1 MDVERF
7 LNEARVEYEVHGHT
21 TAYTA
26 QGLAA
31 VEHVSGSGIA
41 KSVAV
46 YADDSPVL
54 CVLPASYKIDLD
66 KLAAVLG
73 VKDCR
78 LADELDL
85 EHLFPDTELGAEP
98 PFGKP
103 YGLQT
108 LVDEH
113 LALCDTIT
121 FNAGTHRQ
129 AIRMRYSNYARLA
142 EPLVLDFA
150 VHR

>member
-7 LNEARVEYEVHGHT
+7 LKEASVEYELHEHP

-31 VEHVSGSGIA
+31 IEHVKGDAVA
-41 KSVAV
+41 KSVVV
-46 YADDSPVL
+46 YADDSRVL

-66 KLAAVLG
+66 KLAADLCTAQ
-73 VKDCR
+73 CR

-85 EHLFPDTELGAEP
+85 ERLFPDTELGAEP

-103 YGLQT
+103 YGMQT
-108 LVDEH
+108 LVDGH
-113 LALCDTIT
+113 LAVCDTIT

-129 AIRMRYSNYARLA
+129 AIRMRYSDYARLA
-142 EPLVLDFA
+142 EPMVSDFA